1 MRAHLQRDLIT
12 LKKMLLQIGSLVEEA
27 TEKALRALFE
37 RRVDLAHEV
46 QVGDLRIDELEV
58 NFEEE
63 CLKVLALHQPVAGDL
78 RHVVA
83 FLKVNND
90 LERVGD
96 LAQNLAER
104 AEFLSARPVL
114 EIPIQIQRLGDR
126 VRRMLH
132 ECLNAVV
139 NADTTVA
146 RQVLDDDEI
155 VDREH
160 EAFYRFV
167 QENIQADPHLAEE
180 WLQVLSVSRYL
191 ERIADQA
198 TNIAEDVVF
207 MAEGAVIRHGFDPEG

>member
-1 MRAHLQRDLIT
+1 MRAHLQRDLVK
-12 LKKMLLQIGSLVEEA
+12 LKKMLLQIGSLVEDA
-27 TEKALRALFE
+27 TEKSLRALCE

-58 NFEEE
+58 GFEEE

-78 RHVVA
+78 RHVIA

-114 EIPIQIQRLGDR
+114 EIPQQIENLGRR

-139 NADTTVA
+139 NSDTAVA

-155 VDREH
+155 VDRG
-160 EAFYRFV
+160 AQGLLPLR
-167 QENIQADPHLAEE
+167 AG
-180 WLQVLSVSRYL
+180 
-191 ERIADQA
+191 ERA
-198 TNIAEDVVF
+198 
-207 MAEGAVIRHGFDPEG
+207 G